1 MKIKNRK
8 KNAFIELPVIRAPIH
23 PSIQPSWLSSKKK
36 KEKKKKIKSTYEEFY
51 VNHWIQTRG
60 GEEGGSLKYH
70 MGMKTDHQGQET
82 K

>member
-23 PSIQPSWLSSKKK
+23 PSNHPGFPVKK